1 MTELAQVLRGLP
13 EVKDERLLVG
23 SATFDDAGVFRITP
37 ELALVQTV
45 DFFPPLVDDPRLYG
59 QIAAANSLSDV
70 YAMGGT
76 PLTAMGLVC
85 FPSPELSLDVLNQ
98 IMRGMAEKVVETGA
112 VVVGGH
118 SMRDAELKVGLSVT
132 GTVHP
137 ARIASN
143 AGAQPGDV
151 LFVTKPLGMGPV
163 SVASKQHKL
172 SEEVQRRA
180 GEQMAT
186 LNKAAAQAMSAVGI
200 NGPDGVHAAT
210 DVTGY
215 GLLGHARNIAVA
227 SHVTLTF
234 RADALPLFPGA
245 LELAGQNIL
254 TGAARGNEDLLAGQ
268 LDVAA
273 GVGDALRRL
282 VLDAETSGGL
292 LIAVASESADELAAE
307 LRAQGV
313 AEFARVG
320 MVEPRGKALLR
331 LL

>member
-1 MTELAQVLRGLP
+1 
-13 EVKDERLLVG
+13 
-23 SATFDDAGVFRITP
+23 
-37 ELALVQTV
+37 
-45 DFFPPLVDDPRLYG
+45 
-59 QIAAANSLSDV
+59 
-70 YAMGGT
+70 
-76 PLTAMGLVC
+76 
-85 FPSPELSLDVLNQ
+85 
-98 IMRGMAEKVVETGA
+98 
-112 VVVGGH
+112 
-118 SMRDAELKVGLSVT
+118 
-132 GTVHP
+132 
-137 ARIASN
+137 
-143 AGAQPGDV
+143 
-151 LFVTKPLGMGPV
+151 
-163 SVASKQHKL
+163 
-172 SEEVQRRA
+172 
-180 GEQMAT
+180 
-186 LNKAAAQAMSAVGI
+186 VGI